1 MNILVVD
8 DARDMQLILRRILTL
23 MGHQVMLAD
32 NGQAAWELI
41 QQHNFQVVI
50 SDWVMPIM
58 DGPTLCRTIR
68 ATDLPHYV
76 YIILLTGMSG
86 KQNLIQGMD
95 AGADDFA
102 TKPIVREEL
111 EVRLRAA
118 QRVLD
123 LEHRLEDRNRSLESA
138 NQSLSATQRLIQND
152 LERAAILQSGVL
164 PSQKQFGRIKLDW
177 FFQPAQYIGGDTF
190 NYFPLNDDLF
200 FFYSIDVSGHGIASA
215 LLSMCLQTLLSATS
229 ELHCLDELGDTQI
242 STIPSR
248 LAARLNHHLHT
259 RLDSGDH
266 YLTMIMGVIDTKQ
279 EYLHFVQAGHPQ
291 PFLYTPGNDCLVQI
305 DCTGFPIGLLP
316 EVEYDT
322 ISIPFPSGSR
332 FVLYSDG
339 LLELPSPD
347 NHVLTEAALMNCLQA
362 LDTQPADQIIERLR
376 SKFGLD
382 QATALRPDD
391 ISLLI
396 IELHRPHRYRANALQ
411 NIQQGLN
418 LERLAEKIVHSHR

>member
-23 MGHQVMLAD
+23 MGHNVVLAD
-32 NGQAAWELI
+32 HGQAAWELMQ
-41 QQHNFQVVI
+41 QQHFQLVI
-50 SDWVMPIM
+50 SDWVMPCM

-68 ATDLPHYV
+68 AANLPYYV

-86 KQNLIQGMD
+86 KQNLIHGME

-123 LEHRLEDRNRSLESA
+123 LEHRLEEKNRHLESV
-138 NQSLSATQRLIQND
+138 NHSLSAAQRLIQSD
-152 LERAAILQSGVL
+152 LERAAVLQTGVL
-164 PSQKQFGRIKLDW
+164 PSQKSFGRVSVDW

-190 NYFPLNDDLF
+190 NYFPLNDELF

-229 ELHCLDELGDTQI
+229 ELHCPEELDTPHVAV
-242 STIPSR
+242 IPER
-248 LAARLNHHLHT
+248 LATRLNQHLHEQ
-259 RLDSGDH
+259 LDTGDH
-266 YLTMIMGVIDTKQ
+266 YLTLILGVVDTKQ
-279 EYLHFVQAGHPQ
+279 EQLHFVQAGHPQ
-291 PFLYTPGNDCLVQI
+291 PFIYTPVSGRMEQV

-316 EVEYDT
+316 DVEYET
-322 ISIPFPSGSR
+322 VSVAFPSGSR

-339 LLELPSPD
+339 LLELPTVTGDLLS
-347 NHVLTEAALMNCLQA
+347 EAMLLQA
-362 LDTQPADQIIERLR
+362 LQLHLGKPKDALIGALR
-376 SKFGLD
+376 THLGLD
-382 QATALRPDD
+382 QVALTRPDD
-391 ISLLI
+391 ISLLVM
-396 IELHRPHRYRANALQ
+396 ELQ
-411 NIQQGLN
+411 
-418 LERLAEKIVHSHR
+418 

>member
-23 MGHQVMLAD
+23 MGHHVVLAD
-32 NGQAAWELI
+32 HGEAAWELI
-41 QQHNFQVVI
+41 QQQHFQLVI
-50 SDWVMPIM
+50 SDWVMPFM

-68 ATDLPHYV
+68 AASLPHYV

-86 KQNLIQGMD
+86 KQNLIQGME

-123 LEHRLEDRNRSLESA
+123 LEHRLEDKNRHLESV
-138 NQSLSATQRLIQND
+138 NHSLSAAQRLIQSD
-152 LERAAILQSGVL
+152 LERAAVLQTGVL
-164 PSQKQFGRIKLDW
+164 PSQKNFGRVSVDW

-229 ELHCLDELGDTQI
+229 ELHCLTELNAEAI
-242 STIPSR
+242 ANVPSR
-248 LAARLNHHLHT
+248 LAARLNQHLHEK
-259 RLDSGDH
+259 LDTGDH
-266 YLTMIMGVIDTKQ
+266 YLTMIMGVVDTQQ
-279 EYLHFVQAGHPQ
+279 ERLHFVQAGHPQ
-291 PFLYTPGNDCLVQI
+291 PFLYTPGTSGLVQVE
-305 DCTGFPIGLLP
+305 CTGFPIGLLP
-316 EVEYDT
+316 EVEYET
-322 ISIPFPSGSR
+322 ISVPFPSGSR

-339 LLELPSPD
+339 LLELPTAHD
-347 NHVLTEAALMNCLQA
+347 ELLTETGLLQVLQA
-362 LDTQPADQIIERLR
+362 SIGQPVNTLIEPLR
-376 SKFGLD
+376 VQLGLD
-382 QATALRPDD
+382 QAVQTRPDD

-396 IELHRPHRYRANALQ
+396 MELH
-411 NIQQGLN
+411 
-418 LERLAEKIVHSHR
+418 

>member
-23 MGHQVMLAD
+23 MGHQVVLAD
-32 NGQAAWELI
+32 NGQVAWELI
-41 QQHNFQVVI
+41 QQQHFQLVI
-50 SDWVMPIM
+50 SDWVMPVM
-58 DGPTLCRTIR
+58 DGPTLCRTVR
-68 ATDLPHYV
+68 AADLPHYV

-111 EVRLRAA
+111 AVRLRAA

-123 LEHRLEDRNRSLESA
+123 LEHSLEDKNRHLESA
-138 NQSLSATQRLIQND
+138 NQSLSVAQRLIQSD
-152 LERAAILQSGVL
+152 LERAAILQTGVL
-164 PSQKQFGRIKLDW
+164 PSQKQFGRISLDW

-229 ELHCLDELGDTQI
+229 ELHCPEEL
-242 STIPSR
+242 STPNVSVIPAR
-248 LAARLNHHLHT
+248 LATRLNHHLHEQ
-259 RLDSGDH
+259 LDTGDH
-266 YLTMIMGVIDTKQ
+266 YLTLILGVIDTKQ
-279 EYLHFVQAGHPQ
+279 EQLHFVQAGHPQ
-291 PFLYTPGNDCLVQI
+291 PFLYTPGNDGLVQI

-316 EVEYDT
+316 EVVYDT
-322 ISIPFPSGSR
+322 VSVPFPSGSR
-332 FVLYSDG
+332 FILYSDG
-339 LLELPSPD
+339 LLELPVAD
-347 NHVLTEAALMNCLQA
+347 GGILTETALMDCLQIA
-362 LDTQPADQIIERLR
+362 NGQPAARFVEQLCGQL
-376 SKFGLD
+376 GLD
-382 QATALRPDD
+382 QAGVLRPDD

-396 IELHRPHRYRANALQ
+396 MEL
-411 NIQQGLN
+411 G
-418 LERLAEKIVHSHR
+418 